1 MQEIL
6 GTLIPLLA
14 RGGDL
19 KSIIGALMKAGVG
32 ASASN
37 FDGLTEIMTAQRTAA
52 MRSYPTRT
60 DPEFVKQGAE
70 MFVDRLGVL
79 PYSGLGQGLTS
90 MINTAYTAAP
100 DLVGSVL
107 GIPNA
112 ASFLAPIANGS
123 GAVSEASGAGR
134 PDFLNKYSVLQSHKR
149 TMEIANRVYGM
160 GVNDDGGYNVDF
172 SHGLNAGEMGLTA
185 QRLLSSKLAY
195 RKYGRDEKGEAD
207 FSKDTGETLDPIK
220 DAKAFDENIKKLGSK
235 FNETVAMLSKVTGS
249 VGEAINLMDRLGG
262 GNALGGTA
270 EQAEQ
275 TVSRARRMATTIRVT
290 AAMAG
295 EDPRVTY
302 ANMGMMQNA
311 MAAAVGMDPNIAMA
325 TGFSNTQTSSAYA
338 GATAYNAWA
347 ASHPNASQA
356 DKDAAR
362 ASFNG
367 IATSYEG
374 SSAKKLAN
382 TVLANKSQFSDK
394 EIQDIMQSYRE
405 GDANRHIKMIR
416 QRLGNETVAL
426 GFTDQ
431 GAVANQMNAFENAR
445 ELYDAFNVAGQQGW
459 NSEASNRG
467 KNTKFGTTMNDLGRA
482 LGGGSDALLK
492 FKKGSDN
499 AALQGLRDL
508 ARKSGYSDKA
518 LGGKTLYQLREI
530 LKGTAGVTSE
540 QIDQSEHMA
549 RIDYARNGIE
559 GRTMSS
565 SEEESAKSRLR
576 SEIENGAVNQSKR
589 DELLKRLDSGDSVDA
604 VFSDYSSFVDK
615 NKRKELRNDVFGG
628 KMTSAEA
635 GRHKARLAELERN
648 EEVDFTDEERLE
660 ALDVQNM
667 MRGSASLQLRG
678 AISEVTGQLGNGDSN
693 SNDVLADF
701 ADKVG
706 SLRKSG
712 DVVTEDTDDLAETY
726 DTAASGMV
734 SNVFGDKLGNLEG
747 DKLKVFTKKMGQRV
761 LRGMHDKKKA
771 EAAFSDAISFV
782 DKDHGEWTEEEKK
795 WANELGDDG
804 VAALRK
810 FRKDAGNEKSELRKK
825 KVSDRAFLSIASGV
839 IDQSTSKVGS
849 VRMAELR
856 NIVNGE
862 FGDGSG
868 KDAVNR
874 AYELIRG
881 TGVAIDED
889 ALKAAQAK
897 YDESGDWK
905 AAISGMLKKAAP
917 KGVRARKEAAALGAG
932 DATRSMLAYNSEKLN
947 TESGHEGAKRIEKAG
962 AYEEAV
968 SDADKATADATQNQ
982 IPNAIKAGG
991 NAYFTDA
998 VKKTEDDIA
1007 ALRKAVFGE
1016 RDKDGK
1022 LIEKDGKA
1030 VDAGLDMETV
1040 QKAFAGGEGSQ
1051 EAMKKVRERVAG
1063 GQGTGLNVEYY
1074 MGLLG
1079 TLADPTKGKIGGI
1092 DGLQV
1097 LASEKKMDEA
1107 KGKKGADVDMV
1118 EVLKDANMKDSPG
1131 GQAING
1137 VADIFSKILPFFSDP
1152 GRFFETPVPVK
1163 IDGGLVD
1170 VANAQ

>member
-37 FDGLTEIMTAQRTAA
+37 LDGLTEIMTAQRTAA

-60 DPEFVKQGAE
+60 DPKFVKQGAE
-70 MFVDRLGVL
+70 MLVDRLGVL

-134 PDFLNKYSVLQSHKR
+134 PDFLNQYSVLQSHKR

-172 SHGLNAGEMGLTA
+172 SHGLNAGEMGFTA

-195 RKYGRDEKGEAD
+195 RKYGRDEKGEVD

-220 DAKAFDENIKKLGSK
+220 DAKEFDENIKKLGSK

-270 EQAEQ
+270 EQAGQ

-295 EDPRVTY
+295 EDPRATY

-311 MAAAVGMDPNIAMA
+311 MAAAVGMDPNIARA

-367 IATSYEG
+367 ISTSYEG

-382 TVLANKSQFSDK
+382 TVLANKSQFSEK

-405 GDANRHIKMIR
+405 GDANRHIGMIR

-467 KNTKFGTTMNDLGRA
+467 KNTKFDATMNDLGRA
-482 LGGGSDALLK
+482 LSGGSDALLK
-492 FKKGSDN
+492 FRDGSDN

-518 LGGKTLYQLREI
+518 LGGKTLFQLREM

-549 RIDYARNGIE
+549 RVDYARKEID

-565 SEEESAKSRLR
+565 SDEESAKSRLR
-576 SEIENGAVNQSKR
+576 SEIESGAVNESKR
-589 DELLKRLDSGDSVDA
+589 DEMLKRLDSGDSVDA
-604 VFSDYSSFVDK
+604 VFSDYSSFIDK
-615 NKRKELRNDVFGG
+615 DKRKSLRKSVFGG

-635 GRHKARLAELERN
+635 GRHKTRLAGLERN

-660 ALDVQNM
+660 ALDVQNR
-667 MRGSASLQLRG
+667 MRGSASLSLRG
-678 AISEVTGQLGNGDSN
+678 AISEVTGQSGNGDYN

-701 ADKVG
+701 ADKVDV
-706 SLRKSG
+706 LRKSG

-761 LRGMHDKKKA
+761 LRGMRDKKKA
-771 EAAFSDAISFV
+771 EVAFSDAISFV
-782 DKDHGEWTEEEKK
+782 DKNPGEWTEEEKK
-795 WANELGDDG
+795 WAQELGDDG

-810 FRKDAGNEKSELRKK
+810 FRKDAGDEKSELRKK
-825 KVSDRAFLSIASGV
+825 KVGDRAFLSIASG
-839 IDQSTSKVGS
+839 ILDQSTSKGDS
-849 VRMAELR
+849 DRMAELR
-856 NIVNGE
+856 NIVNGKLE
-862 FGDGSG
+862 GSG
-868 KDAVNR
+868 LDAVNR
-874 AYELIRG
+874 AYELIKG
-881 TGVAIDED
+881 TGAAIDED
-889 ALKAAQAK
+889 SLKAAQEK

-947 TESGHEGAKRIEKAG
+947 TESGHEGAKRLEEAG

-968 SDADKATADATQNQ
+968 SDADKATADATQNR
-982 IPNAIKAGG
+982 IPNAIKTGG
-991 NAYFTDA
+991 NTYFTDA

-1063 GQGTGLNVEYY
+1063 GKGTGSNVEYY

-1097 LASEKKMDEA
+1097 LASETKMDEA
-1107 KGKKGADVDMV
+1107 KGKKGADADMV
-1118 EVLKDANMKDSPG
+1118 EILKDANMKDSPG
-1131 GQAING
+1131 GQAIGG
-1137 VADIFSKILPFFSDP
+1137 VADFFSKILPFFSDP

-1163 IDGGLVD
+1163 IDGGSVD

>member
-1 MQEIL
+1 MQEVL

-19 KSIIGALMKAGVG
+19 KSIIGALVNAGVG
-32 ASASN
+32 ASASSS
-37 FDGLTEIMTAQRTAA
+37 DGLTAIMSAQSAKA
-52 MRSYPTRT
+52 MRSYPART
-60 DPEFVKQGAE
+60 DPKFVQQGAE

-90 MINTAYTAAP
+90 MINTAYAAAP

-123 GAVSEASGAGR
+123 GAVSEASGVGL
-134 PDFLNKYSVLQSHKR
+134 PDFLNSYSVLQSHKR

-172 SHGLNAGEMGLTA
+172 SHGLNASEMGLTA
-185 QRLLSSKLAY
+185 QRLLSSRLAY
-195 RKYGRDEKGEAD
+195 RKYGRDEKGEVD
-207 FSKDTGETLDPIK
+207 FSNDTGETLDPIK
-220 DAKAFDENIKKLGSK
+220 DAKEFDENIKKLGSK

-270 EQAEQ
+270 EQAGQ
-275 TVSRARRMATTIRVT
+275 AVSRARRMATTIRVT

-295 EDPRVTY
+295 EDLRVTY
-302 ANMGMMQNA
+302 AHMGMMQNA
-311 MAAAVGMDPNIAMA
+311 MAAAVGMDPNIARA

-382 TVLANKSQFSDK
+382 TVLANKSQFSEK

-405 GDANRHIKMIR
+405 GDSNRHIGMIR

-467 KNTKFGTTMNDLGRA
+467 KNMKFDATMNDLGRA
-482 LGGGSDALLK
+482 LGGGADALLK
-492 FKKGSDN
+492 FRKGSDD

-518 LGGKTLYQLREI
+518 LDGKTLYQLREV
-530 LKGTAGVTSE
+530 LKGTAGVTNE

-549 RIDYARNGIE
+549 RVNYARKEID

-565 SEEESAKSRLR
+565 SDEESAKSRLR
-576 SEIENGAVNQSKR
+576 SEIESGAVNESKR

-604 VFSDYSSFVDK
+604 VFSDYSSFVGK
-615 NKRKELRNDVFGG
+615 NKRKELRKNVFGG

-635 GRHKARLAELERN
+635 GRHKARLAGLERN

-660 ALDVQNM
+660 ALDVQNR

-678 AISEVTGQLGNGDSN
+678 AISEVTGRSDN
-693 SNDVLADF
+693 NDVLADF
-701 ADKVG
+701 ANKVDA
-706 SLRKSG
+706 LRKSG
-712 DVVTEDTDDLAETY
+712 DVVTKDTADLAETY

-734 SNVFGDKLGNLEG
+734 SNVFGDKLGNLDG

-761 LRGMHDKKKA
+761 LRGMRDKKKA
-771 EAAFSDAISFV
+771 EVAFSDAISFV
-782 DKDHGEWTEEEKK
+782 DKAPGEMTEEEKM
-795 WANELGDDG
+795 WAQELGDDG

-810 FRKDAGNEKSELRKK
+810 FRKDAGDEKSELRKEN
-825 KVSDRAFLSIASGV
+825 VSDRAFLSIASGV
-839 IDQSTSKVGS
+839 LDQSTSKS
-849 VRMAELR
+849 VSDRMAELR
-856 NIVNGE
+856 NIMNGK
-862 FGDGSG
+862 FDDGSG
-868 KDAVNR
+868 QDAINR
-874 AYELIRG
+874 AYELIKG
-881 TGVAIDED
+881 TGVAVDED
-889 ALKAAQAK
+889 SLKAAQESYNK
-897 YDESGDWK
+897 SGDWK

-932 DATRSMLAYNSEKLN
+932 DATRSMLAYNSERLN

-968 SDADKATADATQNQ
+968 SDADKATADATQNS

-991 NAYFTDA
+991 NTYFSDA
-998 VKKTEDDIA
+998 VKKTENDIA

-1022 LIEKDGKA
+1022 VIEKDGKA

-1063 GQGTGLNVEYY
+1063 GKGTGSNVEYY

-1097 LASEKKMDEA
+1097 LASETKMDEA

-1131 GQAING
+1131 GQAISG
-1137 VADIFSKILPFFSDP
+1137 VADILTKMLPFFDDP
-1152 GRFFETPVPVK
+1152 GRMFSTPVPVR
-1163 IDGGLVD
+1163 IDGGSVD